1 MFQFYAADGTPLAQS
16 LGQEIDECF
25 MTGST
30 LKVWFGLPEGIDAD
44 TALDK
49 LVEKDPYM
57 EYTNADGETFQFP
70 LSLSK

>member
-1 MFQFYAADGTPLAQS
+1 
-16 LGQEIDECF
+16 